1 MKIRKARESDFP
13 ALLRIGH
20 DFFKLNPYN
29 EYSELDEGSLTDT
42 FRNLI
47 ATQILIVM
55 ESDDGEVVGT
65 AAAMM
70 APVFWNKVDVQGIEI
85 FWWVDPEHRKDGNGK
100 KLRQA
105 LEKIA
110 KSRGVRFW
118 NMVSMETSEPE
129 KLDKMYAKAGFK
141 RLENIYMKVL

>member
-1 MKIRKARESDFP
+1 MKIRKAKESDF
-13 ALLRIGH
+13 AELLRIGH

-29 EYSELDEGSLTDT
+29 EYSELDEDSLTDT

-47 ATQILIVM
+47 DKHILLVM
-55 ESDDGEVVGT
+55 DNDEGKTVGC
-65 AAAMM
+65 AAAFM
-70 APVFWNKVDVQGIEI
+70 APVFWNKTDVQGIEI
-85 FWWVDPEHRKDGNGK
+85 FWWVDPEYRKDGNGK

-105 LEKIA
+105 LEKVA
-110 KSRGVRFW
+110 KARGVRFW

-129 KLDKMYAKAGFK
+129 KMDKMYAKAGFK